1 MWELPDFLDLPE
13 RPAKPRRLG
22 MTHVL
27 DKGMTTP
34 ALEALLVQAGDRIDV
49 VKIGWGIGYVDPTL
63 KERVA
68 LYHSAGIVVSL
79 GGTLLEVAV
88 AQGRLAELR
97 RWSEQL
103 GLDAIEVSN
112 GLQALDRDEKTALV
126 RDLADDFIVLA
137 EVGAKAGE
145 VPVVAAQW
153 LAEMEEDLAAGARW
167 VIAEGRE
174 SGTVGLYHH
183 NGSVRMDLVE
193 VLASRLGLEQVIF
206 EAPRQSQQGW
216 FIRQLGPDVNLG
228 NVAPEEVLP
237 LETLRLGLRAD
248 TAMLGSPA
256 AEVRGLIRTAEDFPP
271 DGYVSRGL
279 GALARLANLN
289 GVAR

>member
-1 MWELPDFLDLPE
+1 MWECPDFLDLPE

-22 MTHVL
+22 LTHVL

-34 ALEALLVQAGDRIDV
+34 ALEALLVQAGDLIDV

-68 LYHSAGIVVSL
+68 LCHSAGIVVSL

-97 RWSEQL
+97 RWAEHL
-103 GLDAIEVSN
+103 GLDALEVSN
-112 GLQALDRDEKTALV
+112 GLQGLTGEEKTALV
-126 RDLADDFIVLA
+126 RELAGDFIVLA
-137 EVGAKAGE
+137 EVGAKAEE

-153 LAEMEEDLAAGARW
+153 LAEMEGDLDAGARW

-174 SGTVGLYHH
+174 SGTVGLYHA
-183 NGSVRMDLVE
+183 NGSVREDLVDI
-193 VLASRLGLEQVIF
+193 LASRLGLEQVIF
-206 EAPRQSQQGW
+206 EAPRKSQQAW
-216 FIRQLGPDVNLG
+216 FINHLGSDVNLG
-228 NVAPEEVLP
+228 NVAPEELLP

-248 TAMLGSPA
+248 TAAVA
-256 AEVRGLIRTAEDFPP
+256 AR
-271 DGYVSRGL
+271 S
-279 GALARLANLN
+279 
-289 GVAR
+289 

>member
-1 MWELPDFLDLPE
+1 MWERPDFLDLPQ

-22 MTHVL
+22 LTHVL

-34 ALEALLVQAGDRIDV
+34 ALEALLVQAGDCIDV

-68 LYHSAGIVVSL
+68 LCQSAGIVVSL

-97 RWSEQL
+97 RWAEQL
-103 GLDAIEVSN
+103 GLDALEVSN
-112 GLQALDRDEKTALV
+112 GLQRLAREEKSALV
-126 RDLADDFIVLA
+126 RQLAGDFTVLA
-137 EVGAKAGE
+137 EVGAKAEG

-153 LAEMEEDLAAGARW
+153 LAEMEDDLAAGARW

-174 SGTVGLYHH
+174 SGTVGLYHA
-183 NGSVRMDLVE
+183 NGAVREELVD
-193 VLASRLGLEQVIF
+193 VLASRLGLAQVIF
-206 EAPRQSQQGW
+206 EAPRKSQQAW
-216 FIRQLGPDVNLG
+216 FVNHLGLDVNLG
-228 NVAPEEVLP
+228 NIAAEEVLP

-248 TAMLGSPA
+248 TVA
-256 AEVRGLIRTAEDFPP
+256 A
-271 DGYVSRGL
+271 
-279 GALARLANLN
+279 GA
-289 GVAR
+289 